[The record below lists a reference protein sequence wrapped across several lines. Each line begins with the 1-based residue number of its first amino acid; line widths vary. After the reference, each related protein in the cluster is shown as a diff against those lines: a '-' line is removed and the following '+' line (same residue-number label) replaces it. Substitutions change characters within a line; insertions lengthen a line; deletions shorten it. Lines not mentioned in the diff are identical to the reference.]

1 MTRDDTLLQRLVHQL
16 GPWLV
21 TIQRA
26 THASAVSC
34 TRGPEGVTIRAIWT
48 KPFRTYEKVF
58 SPERL
63 FGRTFPLATEAHE
76 VEKRPCDYAK
86 EALREI
92 LEQRGVL

>member
-1 MTRDDTLLQRLVHQL
+1 MTRDDTLLQRLVYQL
-16 GPWLV
+16 GPWMV

-34 TRGPEGVTIRAIWT
+34 TRGPEGVTIRAIWE
-48 KPFRTYEKVF
+48 KPTRTYEKVF
-58 SPERL
+58 PLERL
-63 FGRTFPLATEAHE
+63 FGRTFHLSVEAHE
-76 VEKRPCDYAK
+76 VEKRPCDYAR